1 MSRQQRLT
9 LVATILGSTVVFLD
23 ATVVNVALPAISD
36 DLDAG
41 LAGQQWV
48 VEAYMLTMV
57 SLLLVGGSLGDQF
70 GRRRMFVAGLV
81 GFGATSALCA
91 IAPVGRVPGR
101 RRGRCRGS
109 PGRCWCPG
117 SLAIVAATFEG
128 AARGKAVGTWTAW
141 TGIATVLGP
150 AGGGALIG
158 LLSWRAIFWVNLP
171 LIAVT
176 VLLTLHA
183 VEESRDPDAFRGI
196 DWVGIGLSAAG
207 LGGPV
212 FALIE
217 QPTHGWGD
225 PLVWV
230 PLIGGI
236 ACFALFLLYE
246 ARARHPML
254 DLGLFRIRN
263 FAVANLT
270 TLAAYAG
277 LIGGL
282 FFVGLYLQQVV
293 GYTPLEAGLA
303 TTPISILLFVLSPR
317 FGRLAS
323 GTGPRLPM
331 TAGPIVAGLGL
342 LLMLR
347 VGADADYLDRR
358 AAGDP
363 RLRPRPVGDGGAAD
377 RDRARLG
384 RGTPGR
390 DRLRRQQ
397 RRLAGGGAAG
407 DRRARRGDLGPLRL
421 RPRRQP
427 RRGAARARRRR
438 RRSSDAKAQP
448 LAVPEHRSACRR
460 PRRRGSRA
468 ASADASTSAFH
479 LGVLIA
485 GLLMIPAAS
494 PPASGSRT
502 PSGRRRADRRVRRP
516 AEPRIGCPPMAA
528 PIIFS
533 GIQPTG
539 RKHLGN
545 YIGAIRQYVE
555 GQDRGEPAIFCI
567 VDLHAISVA
576 YDPAELR
583 ERLYDTT
590 AILLAAGLDPERCIF
605 FRQSDVREHTE
616 LTWLLSAVTAHGDL
630 NRMTQFKDKSARQRE
645 LVSAALFF
653 YPVLMAADVLAY
665 RATEVPVGDDQRQH
679 VELMREIARRFNER
693 FGETLVVPELRDP
706 RGRRPDHGPAG
717 AGAEDVDH
725 RRHRGRHRLRPRRA
739 RRRSARS
746 SAAPSPTPA
755 ARSPR
760 RRTRPGSPT

>member
-1 MSRQQRLT
+1 MSRRQLLT
-9 LVATILGSTVVFLD
+9 LIATILGSTVVFLD
-23 ATVVNVALPAISD
+23 STVVNVALPAISD

-48 VEAYMLTMV
+48 VEAYLLTMV

-91 IAPVGRVPGR
+91 VAPSDEFLVGARALQGIAGALLV
-101 RRGRCRGS
+101 
-109 PGRCWCPG
+109 PG

-128 AARGKAVGTWTAW
+128 AERGKAVGTWTAW

-171 LIAVT
+171 LIAAT
-176 VLLTLHA
+176 VALTLHA

-196 DWVGIGLSAAG
+196 DWTGIGLSAAG

-303 TTPISILLFVLSPR
+303 TTPISVLLFVLSPR

-347 VGADADYLDRR
+347 VGSDADYLTDVLPAILVFGLGLAATVAPLTATVLDSVEERR
-358 AAGDP
+358 VGIASGVNNGVSRVAGLLAIAVLGAVISAHFGTVLDQN
-363 RLRPRPVGDGGAAD
+363 LGSRP
-377 RDRARLG
+377 
-384 RGTPGR
+384 
-390 DRLRRQQ
+390 
-397 RRLAGGGAAG
+397 
-407 DRRARRGDLGPLRL
+407 LGP
-421 RPRRQP
+421 
-427 RRGAARARRRR
+427 AAAKTV
-438 RRSSDAKAQP
+438 SDAKAQP
-448 LAVPEHRSACRR
+448 LAVPGTRR
-460 PRRRGSRA
+460 LAADEATRIRA
-468 ASADASTSAFH
+468 AAAAASTSAFH
-479 LGVLIA
+479 LGALIA
-485 GLLMIPAAS
+485 AALMILGGI
-494 PPASGSRT
+494 ASG
-502 PSGRRRADRRVRRP
+502 
-516 AEPRIGCPPMAA
+516 
-528 PIIFS
+528 F
-533 GIQPTG
+533 GIQDP
-539 RKHLGN
+539 RSKVNHP
-545 YIGAIRQYVE
+545 IP
-555 GQDRGEPAIFCI
+555 GEPA
-567 VDLHAISVA
+567 SKQ
-576 YDPAELR
+576 PA
-583 ERLYDTT
+583 
-590 AILLAAGLDPERCIF
+590 
-605 FRQSDVREHTE
+605 
-616 LTWLLSAVTAHGDL
+616 
-630 NRMTQFKDKSARQRE
+630 
-645 LVSAALFF
+645 
-653 YPVLMAADVLAY
+653 
-665 RATEVPVGDDQRQH
+665 
-679 VELMREIARRFNER
+679 
-693 FGETLVVPELRDP
+693 
-706 RGRRPDHGPAG
+706 
-717 AGAEDVDH
+717 
-725 RRHRGRHRLRPRRA
+725 
-739 RRRSARS
+739 
-746 SAAPSPTPA
+746 
-755 ARSPR
+755 
-760 RRTRPGSPT
+760 